1 MPTLR
6 VIKGIAARWGAR
18 ASPPMVSM
26 IQCCLASCWPSA
38 VSLIGGFTLPG
49 HADCASCRI
58 GKIDDAAGNVMPSI
72 IDADID
78 RATVSQVGDAN
89 ARTKR

>member
-1 MPTLR
+1 MGR
-6 VIKGIAARWGAR
+6 EGIAANGLHDSVLSRV
-18 ASPPMVSM
+18 M
-26 IQCCLASCWPSA
+26 LAKRGQFDRG
-38 VSLIGGFTLPG
+38 VTLPG